1 MTIEE
6 QIKDFISRNLLFSN
20 EGFPYD
26 DEVSFLDH
34 GIIDSIGIMQ
44 LVLFVEENFNISI
57 EDWEITPMNF
67 DSITRLAGYVR
78 NKMNLD
84 VFAEN
89 KSRTNS

>member
-6 QIKDFISRNLLFSN
+6 QIKEFISRNLIFSN
-20 EGFPYD
+20 DGFPYD
-26 DEVSFLDH
+26 DEESFLDQ

-67 DSITRLAGYVR
+67 DSVAKLAGYVR
-78 NKMNLD
+78 GKMKL
-84 VFAEN
+84 AI
-89 KSRTNS
+89 